1 MKKKI
6 DSGVIIMIV
15 MLIIFIAGLSA
26 ILYACDY
33 ISENSGGSSSSSD
46 VCGICGGDGVVTF
59 KSLGEG
65 TGVQEGFD
73 TYYRCKGCHGTG
85 KKAY

>member
-1 MKKKI
+1 MNKKI
-6 DSGVIIMIV
+6 DSGVVTMIV
-15 MLIIFIAGLSA
+15 MLLIFIASISA
-26 ILYACDY
+26 ILYACDCL
-33 ISENSGGSSSSSD
+33 SENGSSSSSD
-46 VCGICGGDGVVTF
+46 VCGICGGDGYVTF

-65 TGVQEGFD
+65 TGVQHGFD